1 MKTFARYF
9 GYISKKAIL
18 RTAIFTLL
26 GLAIVWIA
34 AQSGIDGSN
43 YYTRQGKFYDFRV
56 TNIGT
61 ISTVLGFACGLIPI
75 FELAAFKNR
84 RNLDTLYFFPIKRWK
99 LALAH
104 YLSGLTQI
112 IAVHSLCFFVSW
124 TFYAVRTDYF
134 AREYMF
140 PYFLSSL
147 GLGIIIYSIFMF
159 INAQANTVVDG
170 VLFSILW
177 IFALFMVFIV
187 AVGVAEA
194 VTGDKSIF
202 SEYGEIGEW
211 LIFFTPLNNVT
222 VIFQQLIH
230 VNNTYRNMEI
240 AREYYSEL
248 YMVAFWV
255 IIGIGAIAGYFLTF
269 IKKGAQKAGEVSDTF
284 VGYRVLI
291 PLYCITAFSTFI
303 SFPII
308 QVIVMAMT
316 IVGYVI
322 FRRGFK
328 FKLPDILS
336 IVGSVLTSIVIS
348 AFLNS

>member
-34 AQSGIDGSN
+34 AQSGIDNSN
-43 YYTRQGKFYDFRV
+43 YYTWQDKFHDFRV

-84 RNLDTLYFFPIKRWK
+84 RNLDTLYFFPIRRWK
-99 LALAH
+99 MGLAH
-104 YLSGLTQI
+104 YLSGLLQI
-112 IAVHSLCFFVSW
+112 TTVHSVCFFISLALYIVK
-124 TFYAVRTDYF
+124 TNYF
-134 AREYMF
+134 ALEYMI
-140 PYFLSSL
+140 PYFFASL
-147 GLGIIIYSIFMF
+147 GLGIITYSIFMF

-177 IFALFMVFIV
+177 LFALFIFFGMVISV
-187 AVGVAEA
+187 IEKA
-194 VTGDKSIF
+194 TGDSSIIYE
-202 SEYGEIGEW
+202 SGILNW
-211 LIFFTPLNNVT
+211 TIFFSPLNNVT
-222 VIFQQLIH
+222 VIFQKLIH
-230 VNNTYRNMEI
+230 VNRTDDYMKI
-240 AREYYSEL
+240 AREYASQL
-248 YMVAFWV
+248 YMVAFW
-255 IIGIGAIAGYFLTF
+255 IILGIGAIAGYFLTF

-291 PLYCITAFSTFI
+291 PLYCIMVSSTFI
-303 SFPII
+303 SFPIM